1 MFAMMND
8 LIQAAFQHR
17 YAVLA
22 INCFNLET
30 ARAAIQAAEQ
40 QRAPLILNVYQG
52 HSAHFPPTVA
62 VPLVQALASNA
73 TVPVALVQALASN
86 ATVPVALALDHGK
99 AFSLLGQAFR
109 AGFTGLMIDASADPL
124 ADNIRQTAAVVRMAH
139 TAGVCVE
146 GELGHIADA
155 PTYELA
161 DASVKMTQVQDVLQ
175 FIEKTDID
183 LLAISVG
190 TAHGLYP
197 PGVKPKIDFQRLQ
210 ELHAVSTRPLAL
222 HGGSGTP
229 AEDIRRVS
237 EYGVAKINLGA
248 AVFDAGKRA
257 VQQALQ
263 QHPHAELADLLGL
276 MESACREVVAEYLG
290 WSGSANRA

>member
-62 VPLVQALASNA
+62 VP
-73 TVPVALVQALASN
+73 LVQALASN

-161 DASVKMTQVQDVLQ
+161 DASVKMTLVQDVLP
-175 FIEKTDID
+175 FIEQTDID

-290 WSGSANRA
+290 WSGSANRI

>member
-73 TVPVALVQALASN
+73 TVPVAL
-86 ATVPVALALDHGK
+86 ALDHGK

-124 ADNIRQTAAVVRMAH
+124 ADNIRQTAAMVRMAH

-161 DASVKMTQVQDVLQ
+161 DASVKMTQVQDVLP
-175 FIEKTDID
+175 FIEQTDID

>member
-62 VPLVQALASNA
+62 VP
-73 TVPVALVQALASN
+73 LVQALASN

-161 DASVKMTQVQDVLQ
+161 DASVKMTLVQDVLP
-175 FIEKTDID
+175 FIEQTDID

-210 ELHAVSTRPLAL
+210 KLHAVSTRPLAL

>member
-52 HSAHFPPTVA
+52 HCAHFPPTVA
-62 VPLVQALASNA
+62 VPLVQALAS
-73 TVPVALVQALASN
+73 S

-109 AGFTGLMIDASADPL
+109 AGLTGLMIDASADPL
-124 ADNIRQTAAVVRMAH
+124 ADNIRQTAAVVKMAH

-161 DASVKMTQVQDVLQ
+161 DASVKMTQVQDVLP
-175 FIEKTDID
+175 FIEQTNID

-248 AVFDAGKRA
+248 AVF
-257 VQQALQ
+257 
-263 QHPHAELADLLGL
+263 
-276 MESACREVVAEYLG
+276 
-290 WSGSANRA
+290 

>member
-52 HSAHFPPTVA
+52 HCAHFPPTVA
-62 VPLVQALASNA
+62 VPLVQTLAS
-73 TVPVALVQALASN
+73 S

-124 ADNIRQTAAVVRMAH
+124 ADNIRQTAAVVKMAH

-161 DASVKMTQVQDVLQ
+161 DASVKMTQVQDVLP
-175 FIEKTDID
+175 FIEQTDID

-257 VQQALQ
+257 VQQALL
-263 QHPHAELADLLGL
+263 QHPYAELADLLGL

-290 WSGSANRA
+290 WSGSANRI

>member
-8 LIQAAFQHR
+8 LIQAAAKQQ

-52 HSAHFPPTVA
+52 HSTHFPPAVA
-62 VPLVQALASNA
+62 VPVVQALANAA
-73 TVPVALVQALASN
+73 TVPI
-86 ATVPVALALDHGK
+86 ALALDHGK
-99 AFSLLGQAFR
+99 AFPLIGQAFR

-124 ADNIRQTAAVVRMAH
+124 AENIRQTAAVVKMAH

-161 DASVKMTQVQDVLQ
+161 DASVKMTQVADVLP
-175 FIEKTDID
+175 FIEQTDID

-197 PGVKPKIDFQRLQ
+197 AGVQPKIDFQRLQ
-210 ELHAVSTRPLAL
+210 ELHAVSSRPLAL

-229 AEDIRRVS
+229 ADDIRRVS
-237 EYGVAKINLGA
+237 QHGVAKINVGA
-248 AVFDAGKRA
+248 AVFDAGKSA
-257 VQQALQ
+257 VEQALK

-276 MESACREVVAEYLG
+276 MESACREVVIEYLS
-290 WSGSANRA
+290 WSGSAGKA

>member
-8 LIQAAFQHR
+8 LIQAAYRQR

-52 HSAHFPPTVA
+52 HTTHFPPAVA
-62 VPLVQALASNA
+62 VPLVQALAA
-73 TVPVALVQALASN
+73 TAA
-86 ATVPVALALDHGK
+86 VPVALALDHGK
-99 AFSLLGQAFR
+99 AFPLIGQAFR
-109 AGFTGLMIDASADPL
+109 AGFTGLMIDASAEPL
-124 ADNIRQTAAVVRMAH
+124 AENIRQTAAVVKMAH

-161 DASVKMTQVQDVLQ
+161 DASVKMTQVADVLP
-175 FIEKTDID
+175 FIEQTHID

-190 TAHGLYP
+190 TAHGIYP

-210 ELHAVSTRPLAL
+210 ALHAVSTRPLAL

-229 AEDIRRVS
+229 AGDIRRVS
-237 EYGVAKINLGA
+237 EFGVAKINVGA
-248 AVFDAGKRA
+248 AVFEAGKHA
-257 VQQALQ
+257 MHQALK

-276 MESACREVVAEYLG
+276 MESACREVVTEYLS
-290 WSGSANRA
+290 WSGSAGRV

>member
-73 TVPVALVQALASN
+73 TVPVAL
-86 ATVPVALALDHGK
+86 ALDHGK

-139 TAGVCVE
+139 TAGVCIE

-161 DASVKMTQVQDVLQ
+161 DASVKMTQVQDVLP
-175 FIEKTDID
+175 FIEQTDID

-229 AEDIRRVS
+229 AEDICRVS

>member
-8 LIQAAFQHR
+8 LIQAAAKQQ

-30 ARAAIQAAEQ
+30 ARAAIHAAEQ

-52 HSAHFPPTVA
+52 HSTHFPPAVA
-62 VPLVQALASNA
+62 VPLVQALAAAAS
-73 TVPVALVQALASN
+73 VPI
-86 ATVPVALALDHGK
+86 ALALDHGK
-99 AFSLLGQAFR
+99 AFPLIGQAFR

-124 ADNIRQTAAVVRMAH
+124 AENIRQTAAVVKIAH

-161 DASVKMTQVQDVLQ
+161 DASVKMTQVADVLP
-175 FIEKTDID
+175 FIEQTDID

-197 PGVKPKIDFQRLQ
+197 AGVKPKIDFQRLQ
-210 ELHAVSTRPLAL
+210 ELQAVSTRPLAL

-237 EYGVAKINLGA
+237 QYGVAKINVGA
-248 AVFDAGKRA
+248 AVFDAGKNA
-257 VQQALQ
+257 VEQALK

-276 MESACREVVAEYLG
+276 MESACREVVIEYLS
-290 WSGSANRA
+290 WSGSANRI

>member
-52 HSAHFPPTVA
+52 HCAHFPPTMA
-62 VPLVQALASNA
+62 VPLVQTLAS
-73 TVPVALVQALASN
+73 S

-124 ADNIRQTAAVVRMAH
+124 ADNIRQTAAVVKMAH

-161 DASVKMTQVQDVLQ
+161 DASVKMTQVQDVLP
-175 FIEKTDID
+175 FIEQTDID

-290 WSGSANRA
+290 WSGSANRI

>member
-8 LIQAAFQHR
+8 LIQAAAKQQ

-52 HSAHFPPTVA
+52 HSTHFPPHVA
-62 VPLVQALASNA
+62 VPLVQALAHAA
-73 TVPVALVQALASN
+73 TVPI
-86 ATVPVALALDHGK
+86 ALALDHGK
-99 AFSLLGQAFR
+99 AFPLIGQAFR

-124 ADNIRQTAAVVRMAH
+124 ADNIRQTAAVVKMAH

-161 DASVKMTQVQDVLQ
+161 DASVKMTQVADVLP
-175 FIEKTDID
+175 FIEQTDID

-197 PGVKPKIDFQRLQ
+197 AGVKPKIDFQRLQ

-229 AEDIRRVS
+229 ADDIRRVS
-237 EYGVAKINLGA
+237 QYGVAKINVGA
-248 AVFDAGKRA
+248 AVFDAGKNA
-257 VQQALQ
+257 VEQALK

-276 MESACREVVAEYLG
+276 MESACREVVVEYLS
-290 WSGSANRA
+290 WSGSANRM

>member
-73 TVPVALVQALASN
+73 TM
-86 ATVPVALALDHGK
+86 PVALALDHGK

-161 DASVKMTQVQDVLQ
+161 DASVKMTQVQDVLP
-175 FIEKTDID
+175 FIEQTDID

-229 AEDIRRVS
+229 AEDICRVS

>member
-62 VPLVQALASNA
+62 VP
-73 TVPVALVQALASN
+73 LVQALASN

-161 DASVKMTQVQDVLQ
+161 DASVKMTQVQDVLP
-175 FIEKTDID
+175 FIEQTDID

-229 AEDIRRVS
+229 AEDICRVS

>member
-8 LIQAAFQHR
+8 LIQAAAKHH

-52 HSAHFPPTVA
+52 HSAHFPPAVA
-62 VPLVQALASNA
+62 VPLVKALADA
-73 TVPVALVQALASN
+73 AS
-86 ATVPVALALDHGK
+86 VPVALALDHGK
-99 AFSLLGQAFR
+99 AFPLIGQAFR
-109 AGFTGLMIDASADPL
+109 AGFTGLMIDASSESL
-124 ADNIRQTAAVVRMAH
+124 AENIRQTAAVVKMAQ

-161 DASVKMTQVQDVLQ
+161 DASVKMTQVADVLP
-175 FIEKTDID
+175 FIEQTHID

-197 PGVKPKIDFQRLQ
+197 AGVKPQIDFQRLQ

-229 AEDIRRVS
+229 ADDIRRVS
-237 EYGVAKINLGA
+237 EFGVAKINVGA
-248 AVFDAGKRA
+248 AVFDAGKMA
-257 VQQALQ
+257 VEQALK
-263 QHPHAELADLLGL
+263 QHPHVELADLLGL
-276 MESACREVVAEYLG
+276 MESACREVVVEYLS
-290 WSGSANRA
+290 WSGSAGKV